1 LAEWLEESILKSVL
15 RDAGYMS
22 EGDAGRRGRKAQ
34 SCEAINTIIK
44 GEGAPSKG
52 RAIAYGRHP

>member
-15 RDAGYMS
+15 RDAGYMGG
-22 EGDAGRRGRKAQ
+22 EAGRRGRKAK

-44 GEGAPSKG
+44 GEGAPPKG